1 MTPDSSICV
10 GRSHIF
16 GSVFA
21 PAPPGDFIPGLAPRT
36 RSSQREGSIPENGK
50 WDRAWRT
57 ATSFLSTPDGE
68 FEQLVLHN
76 EGSEGEFL
84 KQWNRHKKPSKEIR
98 DALSYLIK
106 LSAVDADRDDGEPK
120 SIIDW
125 YGSEIRRHF
134 LRNFKDELSV
144 VSSFSTHIVLLGH
157 ALLRRCRLSRLLQI
171 EMIYLKYSL

>member
-16 GSVFA
+16 GSVFT
-21 PAPPGDFIPGLAPRT
+21 PASPGGFIPGLTPRT

-50 WDRAWRT
+50 RDRAWCT
-57 ATSFLSTPDGE
+57 VTSFLSIPDGK
-68 FEQLVLHN
+68 FEQLVFHN
-76 EGSEGEFL
+76 EESEGKFL

-98 DALSYLIK
+98 DALSYLIE
-106 LSAVDADRDDGEPK
+106 LSTVDDDDPPK
-120 SIIDW
+120 SILDW

-144 VSSFSTHIVLLGH
+144 VSFTFNTLIVLLGRV
-157 ALLRRCRLSRLLQI
+157 LLRRRRSSRLHQI
-171 EMIYLKYSL
+171 EMIYSRSSL

>member
-10 GRSHIF
+10 GRSHIL
-16 GSVFA
+16 GSVFP
-21 PAPPGDFIPGLAPRT
+21 PASSGDFIPGLAPRT

-50 WDRAWRT
+50 WDRAWRRV
-57 ATSFLSTPDGE
+57 TSFLSIPDGE

-76 EGSEGEFL
+76 EESDGEFL

-98 DALSYLIK
+98 DALSYLIN
-106 LSAVDADRDDGEPK
+106 LSTVDDEDSPK
-120 SIIDW
+120 NIIDW

-144 VSSFSTHIVLLGH
+144 VSSTFYTCIILLGH
-157 ALLRRCRLSRLLQI
+157 ALLRRHRLSRLPPI
-171 EMIYLKYSL
+171 EITYLKHSL